1 MEKRILTNSVRRVDI
16 PFTPL
21 EVFSRIRSI
30 FDKSFLLES
39 VEGREKIARYS
50 FIGFDP
56 LLEFKSKGREVE
68 INGESYR
75 VEDPY
80 EEMARV
86 LNSFECDG
94 VETLPFSGGLVGFF
108 SYDIVR
114 FFENLPSSLP
124 DTLGCPDAHFII
136 PAYLLCFDHLKK
148 EVTLVSYKKENNAI
162 EDLVGKG
169 GENEVD
175 DFSVS
180 SLHAEIGKDEFEE
193 GVVKAKEY
201 IREGD
206 IFQVVL
212 SRRLESSYSGDPL
225 SFYKTL

>member
-1 MEKRILTNSVRRVDI
+1 MEKRTLTNSIRRVNI

-21 EVFSRIRSI
+21 EVYARIRSV

-56 LLEFKSKGREVE
+56 LLEFKSKGRDVGV
-68 INGESYR
+68 NGESYK

-80 EEMARV
+80 EELSKVLYTFDCDRV
-86 LNSFECDG
+86 G
-94 VETLPFSGGLVGFF
+94 TLPFSGGLVGFF

-124 DTLGCPDAHFII
+124 NTLECPDAHFII
-136 PAYLLCFDHLKK
+136 PAYLLCFDHLKQ
-148 EVTLVSYKKENNAI
+148 EVILVSYKKEEDEI
-162 EDLVGKG
+162 EEIVGRG
-169 GENEVD
+169 DGSEVD
-175 DFSVS
+175 EFSVS
-180 SLHAEIGKDEFEE
+180 SLHAEIGQEEFED

-201 IREGD
+201 IREG
-206 IFQVVL
+206 
-212 SRRLESSYSGDPL
+212 
-225 SFYKTL
+225 